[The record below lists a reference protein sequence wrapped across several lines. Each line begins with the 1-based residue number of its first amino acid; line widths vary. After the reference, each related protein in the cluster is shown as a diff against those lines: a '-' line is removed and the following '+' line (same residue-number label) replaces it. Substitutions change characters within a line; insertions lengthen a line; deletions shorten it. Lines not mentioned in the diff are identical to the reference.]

1 MSSIKKYNLSNFFK
15 HTFCEFKEVN
25 DFNFTDNKY
34 YKSKSNSKYYY
45 TEEGVYRKSNHWGR
59 VANCRWRLI
68 TINSYKNQKE
78 VTGFAK
84 WTDFISIK
92 SLEKQFAIKVDY
104 TTNRAK
110 VILKD
115 KETKARLFN
124 YAEAQQKLKEI
135 NKLLKND
142 SWTSYYNYDAI
153 FLKRKIIEMRINS
166 DESLTKIK
174 ASFNETLK

>member
-1 MSSIKKYNLSNFFK
+1 MSSFKKYNPSNFFK

-25 DFNFTDNKY
+25 DFSFTDNKF

-45 TEEGVYRKSNHWGR
+45 TEKGVYRKSNHWGR
-59 VANCRWRLI
+59 VANCRWKLI
-68 TINSYKNQKE
+68 ALTSYKNQKE

-84 WTDFISIK
+84 WTDFNSMQ
-92 SLEKQFAIKVDY
+92 SLEKQFVISVDY
-104 TTNRAK
+104 KTNRAK

-115 KETKARLFN
+115 IETKVRSFN
-124 YAEAQQKLKEI
+124 YAEAQQKLKEV

-142 SWTSYYNYDAI
+142 SWTSYYNYDSI

-166 DESLTKIK
+166 DESLAKIK
-174 ASFNETLK
+174 ISFNETFK